1 MGEERL
7 TRRITLVLV
16 SSIAFALA
24 ACEEEPE
31 PIFTPAAPARTGQAG
46 AALPKGA
53 LMCPPTVE
61 LPTNAPLAARVNGQ
75 PISLDLYNRQV
86 VQAQAALIQQGL
98 DANSAAGQEALKSL
112 KQQVLEQMINDVVI
126 AQQGEKEG
134 IKITDNDLNLRLGQ
148 MIQDAG
154 SVQKLNEYLAK
165 NQLSLGDLCN
175 QVRAQLLGEV
185 MLIRV
190 TAALPTQVEQVHAR
204 HILVSTAALAQSI
217 RDQLRAGKD
226 FASLAKQYSL
236 DEASKANGGDLG
248 WFPKGVMDP
257 EFETIAFQLKVGQT
271 SEVVQTQFGF
281 HIIKVE
287 EHEGARPLPP
297 ELIQNARQQAFLA
310 WLQAVR
316 ETMKIERLV
325 P

>member
-1 MGEERL
+1 MI
-7 TRRITLVLV
+7 RRITLVFV

-31 PIFTPAAPARTGQAG
+31 PIFTPAAPAAPTAQAG
-46 AALPKGA
+46 TPLPKGA
-53 LMCPPTVE
+53 LLCPPTVE
-61 LPTNAPLAARVNGQ
+61 LPANAPLAARVNGQ
-75 PISLDLYNRQV
+75 PIPLDLYNRQV
-86 VQAQAALIQQGL
+86 AQAQAALIQQGL

-112 KQQVLEQMINDVVI
+112 KQQVLDQMINDVVI
-126 AQQGEKEG
+126 AQQAEKEG
-134 IKITDNDLNLRLGQ
+134 IKVTDNDLNLRLAQ

-154 SVQKLNEYLAK
+154 SVEKLNEYLAK
-165 NQLSLGDLCN
+165 NQFSLGDLCS
-175 QVRAQLLGEV
+175 QVRAQLLGEA
-185 MLIRV
+185 MLNRV

-204 HILVSTAALAQSI
+204 HILVATATLAQDI
-217 RDQLRAGKD
+217 RNQLRAGKE
-226 FASLAKQYSL
+226 FASLARQYSM
-236 DEASKANGGDLG
+236 DVASKANGGDLG

-257 EFETIAFQLKVGQT
+257 QFEAIAFQLKVGQT

-287 EHEGARPLPP
+287 EHEGARPLPA

-325 P
+325 Q